1 MPRRC
6 HDAVQLES
14 LEISLMAGDRLT
26 AQIGPDN
33 DVTFVVSPDLVNFTR
48 PKVMDLI
55 GTGLLQIESN
65 KNVSIDKEDFVTACT
80 VLPTLTH
87 GHVIGLRLPIPLRF
101 FSFSPSSRVMDTVA
115 IGKSG
120 FSRSPP
126 GEIVLDYEEL
136 LLHKYGLGLSVEHF
150 LKVKFTQG
158 GFTKDQWFE
167 WNFFDGG
174 YLKIKIRNGE
184 EQPVYKK
191 RACTQ
196 LENADMTTRVVEQ
209 YMRHQLESLTVSELK
224 SFLSAKNAKVGGRKE
239 ELIMRNKDDDVE
251 KTDDCMF
258 VLELVSTLENE
269 AVQA

>member
-14 LEISLMAGDRLT
+14 LEISLMAGDRL
-26 AQIGPDN
+26 
-33 DVTFVVSPDLVNFTR
+33 
-48 PKVMDLI
+48 VMDLI
-55 GTGLLQIESN
+55 GSGLLQIESN
-65 KNVSIDKEDFVTACT
+65 KEVSIDKEDFVTACT

-87 GHVIGLRLPIPLRF
+87 GHVIGLRLPNPLCF
-101 FSFSPSSRVMDTVA
+101 FSFSPSSRVMDTIA

-120 FSRSPP
+120 LSRSPP

-136 LLHKYGLGLSVEHF
+136 LLHKMQRRSLHYSLLVE
-150 LKVKFTQG
+150 VKARAISR
-158 GFTKDQWFE
+158 
-167 WNFFDGG
+167 NFQ
-174 YLKIKIRNGE
+174 IRSGE

-209 YMRHQLESLTVSELK
+209 YKRHQLESLTVSELK

-239 ELIMRNKDDDVE
+239 ELIMRVTAMLDLTPSS
-251 KTDDCMF
+251 KTIF
-258 VLELVSTLENE
+258 PNLPPN
-269 AVQA
+269 